1 MLDRTTA
8 PLIKD
13 PIHFNFELP
22 AINAYALSNG
32 VPLYW
37 LHAGVLD
44 VVEINWIFEA
54 GIWQEPLQG
63 VANATAALL
72 KNGTTTQT
80 AKQINEQ
87 LELYGASLKI
97 GASNDYA
104 SITLHC
110 LVKHVPAILPTIASI
125 LFDASFP
132 EEELDIFRKNALQ
145 RLAINLKQ
153 CEFVAN
159 QKIDAHVF
167 GAQHPYGRYTTSASL
182 EALTSDVLRSF
193 HKEAYQLNSC
203 KIFMA
208 GKIGQQEIDLV
219 NRYFGV
225 ASIVAH
231 TNNIQKE
238 YSITTTTPFKSF
250 IENDP
255 NAVQGAI
262 RIARTIPNRH
272 HPDFA
277 PLVVLNTLFG
287 GYFGSRLM
295 SNIREDK
302 GYTYG
307 IYSSQSSYLQ
317 SGMLCIQTEVG
328 KDVLQNAVDE
338 IYKEMNLLLHEAIDE
353 EELLLVKNYLLGS
366 ILGDLDGPF
375 SILQR
380 WRSLILNG
388 LDQQTFNKNIN
399 TYKNITTEEL
409 QQLAKR
415 YYLAA
420 DFFEVQVV

>member
-1 MLDRTTA
+1 
-8 PLIKD
+8 
-13 PIHFNFELP
+13 
-22 AINAYALSNG
+22 
-32 VPLYW
+32 
-37 LHAGVLD
+37 
-44 VVEINWIFEA
+44 
-54 GIWQEPLQG
+54 
-63 VANATAALL
+63 
-72 KNGTTTQT
+72 
-80 AKQINEQ
+80 
-87 LELYGASLKI
+87 
-97 GASNDYA
+97 
-104 SITLHC
+104 
-110 LVKHVPAILPTIASI
+110 
-125 LFDASFP
+125 
-132 EEELDIFRKNALQ
+132 
-145 RLAINLKQ
+145 
-153 CEFVAN
+153 
-159 QKIDAHVF
+159 
-167 GAQHPYGRYTTSASL
+167 
-182 EALTSDVLRSF
+182 
-193 HKEAYQLNSC
+193 
-203 KIFMA
+203 MA

-225 ASIVAH
+225 ASIDAH

-238 YSITTTTPFKSF
+238 YSITTASPFKSF

-338 IYKEMNLLLHEAIDE
+338 IYKEMDLLLHEAIDE

-399 TYKNITTEEL
+399 TYKNITAEEL
-409 QQLAKR
+409 QQLAKK

>member
-1 MLDRTTA
+1 MLDRATA
-8 PLIKD
+8 PIIKD

-22 AINAYALSNG
+22 AINTHALSNG

-44 VVEINWIFEA
+44 VVEINWIFDA
-54 GIWQEPLQG
+54 GIWQEPHQG
-63 VANATAALL
+63 VANATAAIL
-72 KNGTTTQT
+72 KNGTLSKT
-80 AKQINEQ
+80 AKQINED

-104 SITLHC
+104 CITLHC
-110 LVKHVPAILPTIASI
+110 LVKHLAAILPTIASI
-125 LFDASFP
+125 LFEASFP
-132 EEELDIFRKNALQ
+132 EEELEIFKKNALQ

-182 EALTSDVLRSF
+182 EALSSDMLRNF
-193 HKEAYQLNSC
+193 HKAAYQMNTC

-208 GKIGQQEIDLV
+208 GKVGPQEIELI
-219 NRYFGV
+219 NRYFG
-225 ASIVAH
+225 ATTLA
-231 TNNIQKE
+231 
-238 YSITTTTPFKSF
+238 TTTTNANNEFAISTEAPFKSF
-250 IENDP
+250 IENDA

-307 IYSSQSSYLQ
+307 IYSSQSSYIH

-328 KDVLQNAVDE
+328 RDVLQHAVDE
-338 IYKEMNLLLHEAIDE
+338 IYKEMDLLLQESIEE

-388 LDQQTFNKNIN
+388 LDQQTFQKNIH
-399 TYKNITTEEL
+399 TYKNITAIEL
-409 QQLAKR
+409 QQLAEK
-415 YYLAA
+415 YYNAS
-420 DFFEVQVV
+420 DFFEIQVV